1 MRSARTA
8 VFIKLG
14 GLKLNHNPTL
24 FLNLNPGKLM
34 PKHYF
39 DHEKLKVY
47 QTTIKFVAWVSEL
60 RDELNLKNQIT
71 DHLDRA
77 SNSIVLNIAE
87 GNGRF
92 TSKNRCH
99 FFDIARGS
107 ALECSAS
114 LDLMVAKKIVAQKR
128 MEIGKEMLKSI
139 VSMLVGLIKSNSN
152 RVYSPEIK
160 YGEDTST

>member
-1 MRSARTA
+1 
-8 VFIKLG
+8 
-14 GLKLNHNPTL
+14 
-24 FLNLNPGKLM
+24 M

-47 QTTIKFVAWVSEL
+47 QVTIKFVAWVTEL
-60 RDELNLKNQIT
+60 RDELKIKSQVT

-77 SNSIVLNIAE
+77 SDSMVLNIAE

-92 TSKNRCH
+92 TSKDRCH

-107 ALECSAS
+107 ALECASS
-114 LDLMVAKKIVAQKR
+114 LDILVAKKIVTHER
-128 MEIGKEMLKSI
+128 IEVGKEMLASI
-139 VSMLVGLIKSNSN
+139 VSMLVGLIKSNSD

-160 YGEDTST
+160 YEHD